1 MSIRYFLRPNKLPT
15 NPDAYVAHVKPW
27 GTLMEEDIINRMQ
40 RQGSTITR
48 EDALAAVY
56 LYQKTILD
64 ALGEGYNVVTDTVNY
79 SASRPGTFP
88 GAIANSGSSPKW
100 TFGCSSHFASRGS
113 SAATF
118 DRPT

>member
-48 EDALAAVY
+48 ENIRDVFIAYGAR
-56 LYQKTILD
+56 
-64 ALGEGYNVVTDTVNY
+64 
-79 SASRPGTFP
+79 ASRWR
-88 GAIANSGSSPKW
+88 K
-100 TFGCSSHFASRGS
+100 
-113 SAATF
+113 
-118 DRPT
+118 